1 MKSINA
7 VFAKRSIVVFICL
20 IGSFFSTASAIELPG
35 DILIQGGSWTDQKPE
50 YTDISADPPQKINA
64 TSLIQDGEGRLV
76 LGGTYTLAEDETLN
90 GDLVIAGGN
99 ATLETGSRVQGD
111 ILALGGTLRADG
123 LVEGDILA
131 LGGQV
136 YLGEN
141 ASVKGS
147 VNMIG
152 GSLERMPG
160 SLIEGDESFSLP
172 APMLPGLPDNIAIPE
187 MKLGINPIWKLFWVL
202 MRSFLWAALAV
213 LVTLF
218 LPVSTRKVSQVISG
232 QPIIAGGLGCLT
244 VLVAPIILFIIGI
257 TIIGIPISLLA
268 ALILMT
274 GWCFGIIAVGVE
286 VGRRLASAFRRE
298 WALPVSAAVGAFLLT
313 IVTNSVDAV
322 VPCVGWILSFLVGLL
337 GLGAVI
343 LTRFGTSQ
351 YPSQAEVYE
360 TTTAELQN
368 SPPQKADKKS
378 GER

>member
-7 VFAKRSIVVFICL
+7 LFMKRSIIVFICL
-20 IGSFFSTASAIELPG
+20 IGSFFNTASAIELPG
-35 DILIQGGSWTDQKPE
+35 GMRIQGVSRTVQNPE
-50 YTDISADPPQKINA
+50 LTEISADPPQKINA
-64 TSLIQDGEGRLV
+64 TFFQQDGQGRIV
-76 LGGTYTLAEDETLN
+76 LGGTYTLAEDETLS

-111 ILALGGTLRADG
+111 ILALGGSLRADG

-147 VNMIG
+147 VNMLG

-160 SLIEGDESFSLP
+160 SLIEGEESFSLP
-172 APMLPGLPDNIAIPE
+172 APMLPGLPDNLALPE
-187 MKLGINPIWKLFWVL
+187 MNLGINPIWKLFWIL

-232 QPIIAGGLGCLT
+232 QPMIAGGLGCLT
-244 VLVAPIILFIIGI
+244 IMVAPIILFIIGI

-268 ALILMT
+268 TLILLT
-274 GWCFGIIAVGVE
+274 GWCFGIIAAGVE
-286 VGRRLASAFRRE
+286 VGRRLASAFRQE

-322 VPCVGWILSFLVGLL
+322 VPCVGWVLPFLVGLL

-360 TTTAELQN
+360 TTTPELQN
-368 SPPQKADKKS
+368 SPPPEAGQ
-378 GER
+378 

>member
-7 VFAKRSIVVFICL
+7 VIAKRSIIVFFCL
-20 IGSFFSTASAIELPG
+20 IASFFSTASAIEFPEG
-35 DILIQGGSWTDQKPE
+35 MRMGGGSWTVQNPE
-50 YTDISADPPQKINA
+50 NAEISADPPQKINA
-64 TSLIQDGEGRLV
+64 TFFQQDGEGRMV
-76 LGGTYTLAEDETLN
+76 LGGAYTLGEDETLN

-99 ATLETGSRVQGD
+99 VTLETGSRIQGD
-111 ILALGGTLRADG
+111 ILALGGSLRADG

-141 ASVKGS
+141 ASVEGS
-147 VNMIG
+147 VNMLG
-152 GSLERMPG
+152 GSLEREPG

-172 APMLPGLPDNIAIPE
+172 VPVLPGLPDNLALPE
-187 MKLGINPIWKLFWVL
+187 MKLGIHPIWKLFWIL

-232 QPIIAGGLGCLT
+232 QPMIAGGLGCLT
-244 VLVAPIILFIIGI
+244 VMVAPIILFIIGI

-268 ALILMT
+268 ALILLT
-274 GWCFGIIAVGVE
+274 GWCFGIIAAGVE
-286 VGRRLASAFRRE
+286 VGRRLASAFRQE

-322 VPCVGWILSFLVGLL
+322 VPCVGWVLSFLVGLL

-351 YPSQAEVYE
+351 YPSQAEVYD
-360 TTTAELQN
+360 TTSGELQN
-368 SPPQKADKKS
+368 SPPQDADK
-378 GER
+378 

>member
-7 VFAKRSIVVFICL
+7 LFMKRSIIVFICL

-35 DILIQGGSWTDQKPE
+35 GMWIQGENWTVQNPE
-50 YTDISADPPQKINA
+50 YTDISSVLPQKINA
-64 TSLIQDGEGRLV
+64 TFFQQDGQGRMV
-76 LGGTYTLAEDETLN
+76 LGGAYTLGEDETLN

-111 ILALGGTLRADG
+111 ILALGGSLRADG

-147 VNMIG
+147 VNMLG

-160 SLIEGDESFSLP
+160 SLIEGEESFSLP
-172 APMLPGLPDNIAIPE
+172 APMLPGLPDNLAIPE
-187 MKLGINPIWKLFWVL
+187 MNLGINPIWKLFWIL

-232 QPIIAGGLGCLT
+232 QPMIAGGLGCLT
-244 VLVAPIILFIIGI
+244 IMVAPIILFIIGI

-268 ALILMT
+268 TLILLI
-274 GWCFGIIAVGVE
+274 GWCFGIIAAGVE
-286 VGRRLASAFRRE
+286 VGRRLASAFRQE

-322 VPCVGWILSFLVGLL
+322 VPCVGWVLPFLVGLL

-351 YPSQAEVYE
+351 YPSQAEEYE
-360 TTTAELQN
+360 TTTPELQN
-368 SPPQKADKKS
+368 SPPPDAGQ
-378 GER
+378 